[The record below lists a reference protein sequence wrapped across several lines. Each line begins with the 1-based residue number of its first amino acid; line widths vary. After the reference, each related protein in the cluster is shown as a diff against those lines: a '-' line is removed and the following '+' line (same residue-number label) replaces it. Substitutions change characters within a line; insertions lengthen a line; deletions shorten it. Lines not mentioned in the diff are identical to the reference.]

1 MCMYYLE
8 CSITILYTLMKSIKG
23 HDVCNFNSETQII
36 IYFKDLL
43 VITCRDYCKLVI
55 KYRNCY

>member
-1 MCMYYLE
+1 MCMYYLD
-8 CSITILYTLMKSIKG
+8 CSIAILYTLMKSITG

-36 IYFKDLL
+36 TYSKDLL

>member
-8 CSITILYTLMKSIKG
+8 CSITILYTLMISIKG

-36 IYFKDLL
+36 TYFKDLL

>member
-23 HDVCNFNSETQII
+23 HDVCNFTSETQII
-36 IYFKDLL
+36 TYFKDLL
-43 VITCRDYCKLVI
+43 VVTCRDYYKFVI